1 MIFVPRDNSI
11 TLGALTERLGGTL
24 VGDPQAVI
32 HGVCSLD
39 EQAPDAIAF
48 SNASTPRTLRTVL
61 DRLQARALLVRDD
74 VDTATL
80 NTPANLVRVPE
91 PLPAMVRLVP
101 LFYSEIE
108 VERVVS
114 ERADIHP
121 TAEIGRGVHVG
132 AFCAI
137 GAHAVVGDGAVL
149 YPGVVLYP
157 HARVGAGSVLH
168 SGVTI
173 RERCV
178 IGEDSVIQNGA
189 VIGSDGF
196 GYYPSPEG
204 HQTVPQ
210 VGVALL
216 DDRVDVGANTCVD
229 RATLGT
235 TPISRGVKIDNLAQI
250 GHNVS
255 IGDHT
260 IVCGD
265 VAIGGSTKV
274 GKGAVLAG
282 ASSYADHLDIADGA
296 RFTGRAAAGHVRR
309 YEKGDYTGYP
319 AQPIA
324 QWKREQ
330 VMIRKL
336 PKLLKRLRALEESVA
351 SRP

>member
-1 MIFVPRDNSI
+1 
-11 TLGALTERLGGTL
+11 
-24 VGDPQAVI
+24 
-32 HGVCSLD
+32 
-39 EQAPDAIAF
+39 
-48 SNASTPRTLRTVL
+48 
-61 DRLQARALLVRDD
+61 
-74 VDTATL
+74 
-80 NTPANLVRVPE
+80 
-91 PLPAMVRLVP
+91 
-101 LFYSEIE
+101 
-108 VERVVS
+108 
-114 ERADIHP
+114 
-121 TAEIGRGVHVG
+121 
-132 AFCAI
+132 
-137 GAHAVVGDGAVL
+137 
-149 YPGVVLYP
+149 
-157 HARVGAGSVLH
+157 
-168 SGVTI
+168 
-173 RERCV
+173 
-178 IGEDSVIQNGA
+178 
-189 VIGSDGF
+189 
-196 GYYPSPEG
+196 
-204 HQTVPQ
+204 VPQ